1 MALQKTSN
9 FKGIDCNYW
18 RINSYEWK
26 VNENKTYVLVAL
38 YKDKATRTA
47 NVNNYVN
54 MIKLSIPGI
63 DLTRA
68 QMYPLLLAASPL
80 LTWATTV

>member
-1 MALQKTSN
+1 MALQKTHD
-9 FKGIDCNYW
+9 FKGIDCSYW
-18 RINSYEWK
+18 RILSYEWK
-26 VNENKTYVLVAL
+26 IDENKTHVLVAL
-38 YKDKATRTA
+38 YKDKAARTV
-47 NVNNYVN
+47 NVNNYV
-54 MIKLSIPGI
+54 MTIKLSIPGI